1 MSSPAADPAVVIVAP
16 TVMDGT
22 VVRWYRSVSAA
33 ETSRA
38 SVSASRRGVAIHEEF
53 LTDIPTAWVEQAGK
67 AHRVLAANPR
77 ADLSELATHHHRRFT
92 NGPIVP
98 VGEGQTP

>member
-1 MSSPAADPAVVIVAP
+1 MNPPAVDPAVVIVAP
-16 TVMDGT
+16 TIMDGT
-22 VVRWYRSVSAA
+22 VVRWYRSVAAA

-53 LTDIPTAWVEQAGK
+53 LTDIPPAWVQEAEQA
-67 AHRVLAANPR
+67 HRALAGNSR
-77 ADLSELATHHHRRFT
+77 ADLNRMATHHHRKFM

-98 VGEGQTP
+98 VGEG